1 MLYWPYPFL
10 GGFAVTEYQN
20 NRLRAIMDGIEL
32 ARSEL
37 SGPGAQAAMR
47 QALDQYF
54 LREDD
59 AYQPMGL
66 GVTAYIACCLIAW
79 KDWGFPPL
87 GPEES
92 QTSGPA

>member
-1 MLYWPYPFL
+1 M
-10 GGFAVTEYQN
+10 TECQN
-20 NRLRAIMDGIEL
+20 NRIRSIMDGIEL

-47 QALDQYF
+47 QALEQYF
-54 LREDD
+54 IRDD
-59 AYQPMGL
+59 DKYVPMNS
-66 GVTAYIACCLIAW
+66 GVCAYIACCLIAW

-92 QTSGPA
+92 QPSGPA